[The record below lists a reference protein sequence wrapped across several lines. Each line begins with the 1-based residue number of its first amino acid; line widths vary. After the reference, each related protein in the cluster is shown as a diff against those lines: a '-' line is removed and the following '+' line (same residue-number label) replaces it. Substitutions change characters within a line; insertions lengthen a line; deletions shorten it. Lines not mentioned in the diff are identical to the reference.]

1 MRYLA
6 YIGFMGG
13 ETEARSIHEESKLA
27 GAILK
32 QYTKLKAE
40 YSPTQRDAPWGWQTA
55 YYDITA
61 DPDNGLQQLLIKH
74 QPLLPILANYSK
86 SDSYTCVMLVVQYD
100 EGEEARGILLSSS
113 TISLLAKFKADLVID
128 TAQVMMENTRLL

>member
-13 ETEARSIHEESKLA
+13 ETEARSINEESKFA

-40 YSPTQRDAPWGWQTA
+40 YSPTQREAPWGWQTA

-61 DPDNGLQQLLIKH
+61 DPDNGLQKLLIKY
-74 QPLLPILANYSK
+74 QSLLPILANYRK
-86 SDSYTCVMLVVQYD
+86 SDSYTCVMLIAQYD
-100 EGEEARGILLSSS
+100 EGEDARGILLSSS

-128 TAQVMMENTRLL
+128 TAQVMAENTWLP

>member
-74 QPLLPILANYSK
+74 QLLLPILANYSK

-128 TAQVMMENTRLL
+128 TAQVMTENTRLL

>member
-13 ETEARSIHEESKLA
+13 ETETRSIHEESKLA

-86 SDSYTCVMLVVQYD
+86 SDSYICVMLVVQYD
-100 EGEEARGILLSSS
+100 EGEDARGILLSSS

-128 TAQVMMENTRLL
+128 TDRVMTENTWLP

>member
-13 ETEARSIHEESKLA
+13 ETEARSINEESKFA

-40 YSPTQRDAPWGWQTA
+40 YSPTQREAPWGWQTA

-61 DPDNGLQQLLIKH
+61 DPDNGLQKLLIKY
-74 QPLLPILANYSK
+74 QSLLPILANYSK
-86 SDSYTCVMLVVQYD
+86 SDSYTCVMLIAQYD
-100 EGEEARGILLSSS
+100 EGEDARGILLSSS

-128 TAQVMMENTRLL
+128 TAQVMTENTWLP

>member
-61 DPDNGLQQLLIKH
+61 DPDNGLQQLLIKY

-128 TAQVMMENTRLL
+128 TAQVMTENTRLL

>member
-1 MRYLA
+1 
-6 YIGFMGG
+6 MGS
-13 ETEARSIHEESKLA
+13 ETETRSIHEESKLA

-61 DPDNGLQQLLIKH
+61 DPDNGPQQLLIKY

-128 TAQVMMENTRLL
+128 TAQVMTENTRLL